1 MLVNRTGIICKTVKY
16 GESSLILDIF
26 SADVGM
32 RSYICGGVR
41 KKNSN
46 KAAMLR
52 VMNLVDIVCYDK
64 SSTKPSL
71 SRIKEVKF
79 SKIYSRIPFDVVR
92 GTVGMFL
99 IEVSRK
105 AIVQTD
111 EADRIYDFVSLRFNE
126 LDSEQVVMKDFH
138 IRYLIDLAREI
149 GFAMQ
154 NNWSVIDCRFS
165 LREGQFITDN
175 QQHRDTLGTDL
186 SEILSQY
193 LAGRQPNSTK
203 EQRRQLITK
212 LVDYYRFHVDGFT
225 EVKSLEV
232 LYNLYD

>member
-1 MLVNRTGIICKTVKY
+1 MLVDRTGIICKTVKY

-64 SSTKPSL
+64 ATAKASL

-79 SKIYSRIPFDVVR
+79 NKVYSQIPFDVVR

-99 IEVSRK
+99 IEVTRK
-105 AIVQTD
+105 SIMQTD
-111 EADRIYDFVSLRFNE
+111 EPEQTYDFIYGRFNE
-126 LDSEQVVMKDFH
+126 LDSEAVVLRDFH

-154 NNWSVIDCRFS
+154 NNWSAIDTRFS

-175 QQHRDTLGTDL
+175 QQHRDTLDTDL

-212 LVDYYRFHVDGFT
+212 LVDYYRFHVEGFT

>member
-1 MLVNRTGIICKTVKY
+1 MLVDRTGIICKTVKY

-64 SSTKPSL
+64 ATAKASL
-71 SRIKEVKF
+71 SRIKEVKYN
-79 SKIYSRIPFDVVR
+79 KIYSHIPFDVVR

-99 IEVSRK
+99 IEVTRK
-105 AIVQTD
+105 AIVQIDDPDQT
-111 EADRIYDFVSLRFNE
+111 YDFVYERFNE
-126 LDSEQVVMKDFH
+126 LDSEAVVLRDFH

-149 GFAMQ
+149 GFEMQ
-154 NNWSVIDCRFS
+154 NNWSAIDSRFS
-165 LREGQFITDN
+165 LREGQFIRDS
-175 QQHRDTLGTDL
+175 QQHRDTLDTDL

-193 LAGRQPNSTK
+193 LAGQQPQSTK

-212 LVDYYRFHVDGFT
+212 LVDYYRFHVVGFT
-225 EVKSLEV
+225 EVRSLEV
-232 LYNLYD
+232 LYNLYE

>member
-1 MLVNRTGIICKTVKY
+1 MLVDRTGIICKTIKY

-26 SADVGM
+26 TPDIGM

-41 KKNSN
+41 KKNTTKS
-46 KAAMLR
+46 AILR
-52 VMNLVDIVCYDK
+52 VMNIVDFVCYDK
-64 SSTKPSL
+64 ATTKASL

-79 SKIYSRIPFDVVR
+79 HKVYSQIPFDVIR

-105 AIVQTD
+105 SIKHTD
-111 EADRIYDFVSLRFNE
+111 EARLTFDFINAKFNE
-126 LDSEQVVMKDFH
+126 LDSDDVVLRDFH
-138 IRYLIDLAREI
+138 IRYLIDLAKVI
-149 GFAMQ
+149 GFELQ
-154 NNWSVIDCRFS
+154 NNWTPTHPRFS
-165 LREGQFITDN
+165 LCEGMFTVDTK
-175 QQHRDTLGTDL
+175 QHRDTLDLKL

-193 LAGRQPNSTK
+193 LAGQIPISTK

-212 LVDYYRFHVDGFT
+212 LVDYYRYHVEGFT
-225 EVKSLEV
+225 EVRSLEV

>member
-16 GESSLILDIF
+16 GETSLILNIF
-26 SADVGM
+26 SPDVGM
-32 RSYICGGVR
+32 RSYICGSVR
-41 KKNSN
+41 KKHSN

-64 SSTKPSL
+64 PATKPSL
-71 SRIKEVKF
+71 SRIKEVKY
-79 SKIYSRIPFDVVR
+79 SKIYSQIPFDVVR

-111 EADRIYDFVSLRFNE
+111 EADQIYNFISARFNE
-126 LDSEQVVMKDFH
+126 LDSKEVVLRDFH
-138 IRYLIDLAREI
+138 IRYLIDLARVI
-149 GFAMQ
+149 GFELQ
-154 NNWSVIDCRFS
+154 NNWSGVNPRFS
-165 LREGQFITDN
+165 LPGGQFIADG
-175 QQHRDTLGTDL
+175 QQHRDTLGIDI
-186 SEILSQY
+186 SELLSQY
-193 LAGRQPNSTK
+193 LSGHQPPSSK
-203 EQRRQLITK
+203 EQRRQLITR

>member
-64 SSTKPSL
+64 SSTKPTL
-71 SRIKEVKF
+71 SRIKEAKF

-111 EADRIYDFVSLRFNE
+111 EADRIYDFVSARFNE
-126 LDSEQVVMKDFH
+126 LDSEQVVLRDFH
-138 IRYLIDLAREI
+138 IRYLIDLTKVI
-149 GFAMQ
+149 GFELR
-154 NNWSVIDCRFS
+154 NNWSGTTSRFS
-165 LREGQFITDN
+165 LPDGQFIADS
-175 QQHRDTLGTDL
+175 QHHRDTLSIDL
-186 SEILSQY
+186 SELLSQY
-193 LAGRQPNSTK
+193 LAGRQPTSTK
-203 EQRRQLITK
+203 EQRRQLITR

>member
-149 GFAMQ
+149 GFEMQ
-154 NNWSVIDCRFS
+154 NNWSAIDTRFS
-165 LREGQFITDN
+165 LREGQFIADS
-175 QQHRDTLGTDL
+175 QQHRDKLSIDL
-186 SEILSQY
+186 SELLSQY
-193 LAGRQPNSTK
+193 LAGGQPSSTK